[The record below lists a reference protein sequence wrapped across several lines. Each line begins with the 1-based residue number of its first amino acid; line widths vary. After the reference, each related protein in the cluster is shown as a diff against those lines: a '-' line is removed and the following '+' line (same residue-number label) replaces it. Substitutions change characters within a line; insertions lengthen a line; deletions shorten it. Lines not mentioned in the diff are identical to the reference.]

1 MAEHRSTINDV
12 AKRAGV
18 SKSTVSRYLNG
29 KSIRE
34 GNYDRIKEAV
44 EYYHFKA
51 NPFARLSAKRSNMI
65 GVILPGF
72 DSTVTPRVL
81 TTMDKYLRTK
91 GYTPLFVNTE
101 GDLDF
106 EVRSMDNLERM
117 RMDGIVVV
125 ASYLTPA
132 HRTQVAGMHTPVVF
146 LGQVF
151 EGGASVVND
160 DLAAGEALGLYVA
173 GRGYRKVGCLWVT
186 EADEAVGRRRKEG
199 VRKGLAGG
207 GVTEMP
213 CWEADFTFETAYARA
228 REILSGPDRPEAL
241 VCATDRIAYGVYKA
255 ARELGLRIP
264 EDIAVAGFGGYD
276 TSELL
281 SPPLTTV
288 RFDVETAACVCA
300 DTVLKM
306 CEGEPVSQTQ
316 LVGYQFLPGGSV

>member
-81 TTMDKYLRTK
+81 TAMDKYLRTK

-117 RMDGIVVV
+117 RMDGIVV
-125 ASYLTPA
+125 
-132 HRTQVAGMHTPVVF
+132 
-146 LGQVF
+146 
-151 EGGASVVND
+151 
-160 DLAAGEALGLYVA
+160 GEALGLYVA

-207 GVTEMP
+207 GVTDLP

>member
-81 TTMDKYLRTK
+81 TAMDKYLRTK

-207 GVTEMP
+207 GVPDLP
-213 CWEADFTFETAYARA
+213 CWEAAFTVETAYARA

-241 VCATDRIAYGVYKA
+241 VCATDRIAYGVYQA